1 MARYQRAESVA
12 RYVAPVLLL
21 TSVLIAAPVLAGA
34 IKFKWWQSERF
45 IRELALTPDQQARLE
60 GIFKSSWASLE
71 ACKGDLDRLDSELS
85 KLIADGTTPETQ
97 VIQQIDRV
105 EASRSAL
112 GRARSLMLYRM
123 YRVLTPD
130 QRVKL
135 KALNELIEKEKE
147 QQANPKPQ
155 APQ

>member
-1 MARYQRAESVA
+1 MANFQRAGSAA

-21 TSVLIAAPVLAGA
+21 TSVLAAAPASAGA
-34 IKFKWWQSERF
+34 LKFKWWQSERF
-45 IRELALTPDQQARLE
+45 VRELALTTDQQAHLE
-60 GIFKSSWASLE
+60 GIFKSSWPSLE

-135 KALNELIEKEKE
+135 KALNEQIEKE
-147 QQANPKPQ
+147 QQAAPKPP
-155 APQ
+155 APR

>member
-21 TSVLIAAPVLAGA
+21 TSVLIAAPVSAGA

-45 IRELALTPDQQARLE
+45 IRELALTPDQQTRLE

-130 QRVKL
+130 QRIKL

-155 APQ
+155 APR

>member
-1 MARYQRAESVA
+1 MANLRRGRLAARGVASV
-12 RYVAPVLLL
+12 LFL
-21 TSVLIAAPVLAGA
+21 TSVLSALPASAGA
-34 IKFKWWQSERF
+34 LKFKWWQSERF
-45 IRELALTPDQQARLE
+45 VRELALTPDQQARLE
-60 GIFKSSWASLE
+60 DIFKSSWPSLE
-71 ACKGDLDRLDSELS
+71 GCKGDLDRLDSELS

-135 KALNELIEKEKE
+135 KALNEQIEKE
-147 QQANPKPQ
+147 QQAAPKPQ
-155 APQ
+155 TPR

>member
-1 MARYQRAESVA
+1 MTTFQRAGSAA

-21 TSVLIAAPVLAGA
+21 TSVLTATPAFAGA
-34 IKFKWWQSERF
+34 TKFKWWQSERF
-45 IRELALTPDQQARLE
+45 IRELALTSDQQARLE
-60 GIFKSSWASLE
+60 SIFKSSWPSLE
-71 ACKGDLDRLDSELS
+71 ACKGDLDRLDTELS

-130 QRVKL
+130 QRAKL
-135 KALNELIEKEKE
+135 KVLKEQIEKE
-147 QQANPKPQ
+147 QQAAPKPT
-155 APQ
+155 PR

>member
-1 MARYQRAESVA
+1 MANNQRAGSAA

-21 TSVLIAAPVLAGA
+21 TSVLTAAPASAGA
-34 IKFKWWQSERF
+34 LKFKWWQSERF
-45 IRELALTPDQQARLE
+45 VRELALTTDQQAHLE
-60 GIFKSSWASLE
+60 GIFKSSWPSLE

-135 KALNELIEKEKE
+135 KALNEQIEKE
-147 QQANPKPQ
+147 QQAAPKPP
-155 APQ
+155 APR

>member
-1 MARYQRAESVA
+1 MANLQRAGSAV
-12 RYVAPVLLL
+12 RYVAPILLL
-21 TSVLIAAPVLAGA
+21 TSVLTAPAFAGA
-34 IKFKWWQSERF
+34 TKFKWWQSERF
-45 IRELALTPDQQARLE
+45 VRELALTTDQQARLE
-60 GIFKSSWASLE
+60 SIFKSSWPSLE

-85 KLIADGTTPETQ
+85 KLIADGTTPETL

-130 QRVKL
+130 QRGKL
-135 KALNELIEKEKE
+135 KALKEQIEKE
-147 QQANPKPQ
+147 QQAAPKPR
-155 APQ
+155 